1 LGYLS
6 ELIED
11 GFQVFNEP
19 AAEPR
24 VTRNE
29 PTMSKKHSISSSS
42 SIETSSSGVS
52 STAEADWWAD
62 NERRTPNFELFES
75 FSGEEETEPAPHHI
89 SEPENPHPTRN
100 DSASTQVADNPLEEP
115 IESNSQEFEIPEH
128 SSQYGSHDQAAA
140 DEALAERLA
149 DFQAD
154 FQRPSDLFDEEYRE
168 SDSSAF
174 MREQYQQDR
183 ELAEMLSAGLDPD
196 MDRETLELIK
206 RLSGDSPQDF
216 HSFLDQ
222 EAENEALIAE
232 LSDSHVLQDWELAKR
247 LAEDTPQDMKEHL
260 RQLQEQEEY
269 ARLAQEAWDEDVRA
283 REREEL
289 AVLAEIA
296 RLEELE
302 ILEQLRRERMA
313 DCTACSEEGEKEE
326 MAMLSCSHGYCT
338 GCIRGKILQL
348 L

>member
-1 LGYLS
+1 MGYLS

-11 GFQVFNEP
+11 GFQIFNEP
-19 AAEPR
+19 AAEPQ

-29 PTMSKKHSISSSS
+29 PNISKNHPMSSSS
-42 SIETSSSGVS
+42 SIETLSSGVS
-52 STAEADWWAD
+52 STAEANWRAD
-62 NERRTPNFELFES
+62 NERRTSEVELFENFFES
-75 FSGEEETEPAPHHI
+75 
-89 SEPENPHPTRN
+89 ENPHSTRN
-100 DSASTQVADNPLEEP
+100 GPTSFHVANNPLEDP
-115 IESNSQEFEIPEH
+115 TKFNRQRFEIPEH
-128 SSQYGSHDQAAA
+128 PPQYGSHDQVAA

-149 DFQAD
+149 NFQAD
-154 FQRPSDLFDEEYRE
+154 FQRPSDLFDEDDRE
-168 SDSSAF
+168 SNSSAF
-174 MREQYQQDR
+174 MRKQYQQDR

-216 HSFLDQ
+216 DSFLDQ

-232 LSDSHVLQDWELAKR
+232 LSDSHVLRDWELAR
-247 LAEDTPQDMKEHL
+247 QLAEDTPQDMKEHL

-269 ARLAQEAWDEDVRA
+269 ARLAQKAWDEDIRKK
-283 REREEL
+283 ESEEL
-289 AVLAEIA
+289 ATLAEMV

-302 ILEQLRRERMA
+302 RLERLRRERMA
-313 DCTACSEEGEKEE
+313 DCTACSEEGEKVV

-338 GCIRGKILQL
+338 GCIKGRILQL